1 MASCASIDAL
11 HRSCRSCRA
20 HAAHTTAVTVVLF
33 VAAYPP
39 CIAADPA
46 FAGDAAHTT
55 TAATAVPNAVIATI
69 LMRRRQW
76 L

>member
-1 MASCASIDAL
+1 MAGCASLDAL
-11 HRSCRSCRA
+11 DRSCRA
-20 HAAHTTAVTVVLF
+20 HAAHTTTAVTAVPI
-33 VAAYPP
+33 VATDPP

-55 TAATAVPNAVIATI
+55 AVTAVPNAVIATI
-69 LMRRRQW
+69 LMRRQW